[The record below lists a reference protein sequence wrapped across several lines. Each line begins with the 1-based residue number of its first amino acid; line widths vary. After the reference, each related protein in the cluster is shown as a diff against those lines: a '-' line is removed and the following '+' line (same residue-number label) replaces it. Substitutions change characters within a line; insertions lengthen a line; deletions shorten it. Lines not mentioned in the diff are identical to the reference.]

1 MRSYAIAATVLCGA
15 LLPVALLECD
25 WSLGAAQAPDPQP
38 RAANPLNGKWTYRS
52 FRSDPNLAAD
62 PTSLLFGKGTLALD
76 IGADNQ
82 LRGTL
87 GGDGWQLQL
96 TGTYKAADPAVICF
110 QGKGKI
116 DGEDWVY
123 DYLGYVVPTWPNGVD
138 HFALQQTPQ
147 EELRELENAWA
158 AAVATNDAD
167 KIGRFF
173 PDRFLF
179 VGAGGILQ
187 NRDQH

>member
-123 DYLGYVVPTWPNGVD
+123 DYLGYVVPTWPHGADQRPAVVGSIVRTVPHSGGTAAGGYAAQWIAVRED
-138 HFALQQTPQ
+138 VKGDRTAFALQQAP
-147 EELRELENAWA
+147 
-158 AAVATNDAD
+158 
-167 KIGRFF
+167 
-173 PDRFLF
+173 
-179 VGAGGILQ
+179 
-187 NRDQH
+187 